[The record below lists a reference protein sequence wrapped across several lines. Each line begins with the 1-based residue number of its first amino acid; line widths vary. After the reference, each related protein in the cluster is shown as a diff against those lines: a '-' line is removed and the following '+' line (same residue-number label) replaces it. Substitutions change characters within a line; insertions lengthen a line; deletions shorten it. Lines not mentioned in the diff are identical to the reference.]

1 MYLIKSFTLE
11 NSNCTVTFDLFN
23 KDGKAILV
31 ESALESNGSRTV
43 RSYDGYEDVSK
54 HLWEL
59 AAMCD
64 DYQVT
69 RQIRGLIN
77 SLVDEFCDYK

>member
-1 MYLIKSFTLE
+1 MYLFKSLTLE

-31 ESALESNGSRTV
+31 ESALESNGSRAV

-59 AAMCD
+59 AVMCGASE
-64 DYQVT
+64 V
-69 RQIRGLIN
+69 RQIRNLIN